1 MKTCFVEAKCKV
13 IHFSINN
20 KMFRRKYQYIIVKQL
35 SAVWLTIVGS
45 LANNCRQVG

>member
-1 MKTCFVEAKCKV
+1 MKTCFVETNCKV

-35 SAVWLTIVGS
+35 SAVWLTIVGR